1 MKKHLFL
8 SAFILMIP
16 AARSALPHDSV
27 MIVTTPVSSPLEVVT
42 SPKRSH
48 QPLSASD
55 GAQYLQTL
63 PGFSQIRNG
72 GTNGDPLFRGMF
84 GSRLRIL
91 TNNGEILGACG
102 GRMDSPTSY
111 LAPEN
116 FDLLTLIKGP
126 ETVLWGPGNSAGTVR
141 FDREPPRFN
150 KPGVQGTASV
160 LAASNQRLDR
170 TADLSLGNETGY
182 LRLTGNTSRAGDYK
196 AGNGERVP
204 SKWQKW
210 NGDMALGWTPDKET
224 LFELTAGK
232 GDGEARYAGRGMD
245 GSQFK
250 RESVGAR
257 VEKSHIG
264 DVFDKFEAN
273 IYSNYADHIMDN
285 FSLRSPP
292 MKPMAKR
299 VDRRTTGARVMGTW
313 LWSAV
318 ELRSGTDAQRNT
330 HRRLHHHRWVK
341 DARFDDAG
349 LFSELTWHA
358 TEQNHVISGAR
369 FDRVKV
375 THFASQR
382 KAILPAGFTRLE
394 HHLVDIPVMMYA
406 GIGYTER
413 FPDYWEL
420 FSPRRGFDI
429 NSVKTEKTTQ
439 LDIGAHYVGARL
451 NSWVSAYIG
460 RINDY
465 ILFHYDSAPAKTR
478 QVDNIDATIMGGE
491 AGVSYALTENWKS
504 EASVAYSWGKNDDEH
519 RALAQ
524 IPPLEA
530 HLGLTWTR
538 GNWSSSGLLRLVSS
552 QHRVA
557 INEGNV
563 VGKDFAASAGF
574 AVLSANAAYNLN
586 EHVNI
591 SAGVDNLFNK
601 TYSEHLNLAGNG
613 NFGYSAN
620 TPIDEPGRTW
630 WGKLSVTF

>member
-1 MKKHLFL
+1 
-8 SAFILMIP
+8 MIP

-150 KPGVQGTASV
+150 KPGVQGIASM
-160 LAASNQRLDR
+160 LAASNQRLDK
-170 TADLSLGNETGY
+170 TADLSLGSETGY

-250 RESVGAR
+250 RESVGAQ

-358 TEQNHVISGAR
+358 TEQSHVISGAR

-382 KAILPAGFTRLE
+382 KATLPAGFTRLE
-394 HHLVDIPVMMYA
+394 HHLADIPVMMYA

-439 LDIGAHYVGARL
+439 LDIGAHYAGARL

-465 ILFHYDSAPAKTR
+465 ILFRYDSAPAKTR

-574 AVLSANAAYNLN
+574 AVLSANAAYNVN

-613 NFGYSAN
+613 SFGYSAN

>member
-141 FDREPPRFN
+141 FDREPPRFD
-150 KPGVQGTASV
+150 KPGIQGIASM
-160 LAASNQRLDR
+160 LAASNQRLDK
-170 TADLSLGNETGY
+170 TADLSLGSETGY
-182 LRLTGNTSRAGDYK
+182 LRLNGNTSRAGDYK

-250 RESVGAR
+250 RESVGAQ

-358 TEQNHVISGAR
+358 TEQSHVISGAR

-382 KAILPAGFTRLE
+382 KATLPAGFTRLE

-439 LDIGAHYVGARL
+439 LDIGAHYAGARL

-465 ILFHYDSAPAKTR
+465 ILFRYDSAPAKTR

-530 HLGLTWTR
+530 RLGLTWTR

-574 AVLSANAAYNLN
+574 AVLSANAAYNVN

-613 NFGYSAN
+613 SFGYSAN